1 MIDETCNF
9 AMPPTFT
16 ETCVLRRTC
25 MMVRHPCAWMRST
38 MFFRSVVWKRFLPQP
53 GLSVWQ
59 QESGTDI
66 ALLPIRVCFQAM

>member
-1 MIDETCNF
+1 
-9 AMPPTFT
+9 
-16 ETCVLRRTC
+16 